1 MRIATLNINSVNARL
16 QNLSDWL
23 TVNQPDIM
31 FLQEIKCEFNNFP
44 LFELQMSGY
53 DAKILGQKSLIF

>member
-31 FLQEIKCEFNNFP
+31 FLQEIKCEF
-44 LFELQMSGY
+44 
-53 DAKILGQKSLIF
+53 IIFRCLSCK